1 MKYAIEILKI
11 ELFKI
16 RGALR
21 DEEKYYIH
29 PTYEG
34 KEIYWNN
41 KINELKKAIKILKE
55 WGFKL

>member
-55 WGFKL
+55 WGV